1 MPMLP
6 APGAGLKIRSQARD
20 ALLDVCDL
28 GKCRNRRSHDGIE
41 IRLRPLPIGP
51 QESVHTVGRD
61 GYCFDAQV
69 AEREVQALYGWK
81 DVSVQIDQLRKI
93 VIGQPLL
100 APPTVVPPVAGE
112 SSLWKAPPPPLR
124 DRAVHTTQSR
134 RRCWQRARCCPAHAI
149 SAPLF
154 AGRAGV
160 APCTPGRCGHSG
172 SSCRQAYAAAN
183 FP

>member
-1 MPMLP
+1 MLP

-41 IRLRPLPIGP
+41 IRLRPLPVGP

-61 GYCFDAQV
+61 RYCFDAQV

-93 VIGQPLL
+93 VIGQPPL
-100 APPTVVPPVAGE
+100 APPTVVPPVAVE

-124 DRAVHTTQSR
+124 DRAAHTT
-134 RRCWQRARCCPAHAI
+134 
-149 SAPLF
+149 
-154 AGRAGV
+154 
-160 APCTPGRCGHSG
+160 
-172 SSCRQAYAAAN
+172 
-183 FP
+183 